1 MKAERT
7 KQMQSSQKEAGVQ
20 VSMEK
25 FCPWLRTAVGEAP
38 ACVGH
43 CSRRCFLTELSWILV
58 REKGVGLGLKEEL
71 FVEDD

>member
-1 MKAERT
+1 
-7 KQMQSSQKEAGVQ
+7 MQISQKEAGVQ

-43 CSRRCFLTELSWILV
+43 CSRRFFLLELSWILM
-58 REKGVGLGLKEEL
+58 RENGVGLGLKEEL
-71 FVEDD
+71 FVEDN

>member
-1 MKAERT
+1 M
-7 KQMQSSQKEAGVQ
+7 
-20 VSMEK
+20 SMEK
-25 FCPWLRTAVGEAP
+25 FCPWLRTAEGEAP

-43 CSRRCFLTELSWILV
+43 CSRRYFLTELSWILM